1 MSQSQSLQQQ
11 AMQAIRSFI
20 ATENMTVGQNLPS
33 EGYFSQ
39 TLGVSRAVIREAFG
53 ALAALNILD
62 VGNGR
67 KARVAAIDG
76 GVISIALE
84 HALSTQ
90 QLTVADVWDVRRV
103 VELRIVGLAAEM
115 RTEQEA
121 KFLLNLAAEM
131 RDSIAHPVRMA
142 ECDVLFHQCISKACR
157 NPLFTAMIQSVQP
170 LMKVAVPVAWE
181 TRTKQAERDLILE
194 QHQVIA
200 EAIMAR
206 DPDAA
211 VAAMEAHFDSTI
223 GEILKDQ
230 HRII

>member
-1 MSQSQSLQQQ
+1 
-11 AMQAIRSFI
+11 
-20 ATENMTVGQNLPS
+20 
-33 EGYFSQ
+33 
-39 TLGVSRAVIREAFG
+39 
-53 ALAALNILD
+53 
-62 VGNGR
+62 
-67 KARVAAIDG
+67 
-76 GVISIALE
+76 
-84 HALSTQ
+84 
-90 QLTVADVWDVRRV
+90 
-103 VELRIVGLAAEM
+103 
-115 RTEQEA
+115 
-121 KFLLNLAAEM
+121 
-131 RDSIAHPVRMA
+131 
-142 ECDVLFHQCISKACR
+142 
-157 NPLFTAMIQSVQP
+157 VQP